1 MAQRKISVSRLSR
14 NSSRCASVERL
25 DIVEEEDDESVP
37 IHDEAPFRHF
47 INK

>member
-1 MAQRKISVSRLSR
+1 MSQRKLSVSRLSR

-25 DIVEEEDDESVP
+25 DIVEEETE
-37 IHDEAPFRHF
+37 EGNAPFRHF

>member
-1 MAQRKISVSRLSR
+1 MASRKISVSRLSR

-25 DIVEEEDDESVP
+25 DIVTEEGDETTEP
-37 IHDEAPFRHF
+37 PFRHF

>member
-25 DIVEEEDDESVP
+25 DIVAEEEDETKKEEP
-37 IHDEAPFRHF
+37 PFRHF

>member
-1 MAQRKISVSRLSR
+1 MSQRKISVSRLSR

-25 DIVEEEDDESVP
+25 DIVEEETE
-37 IHDEAPFRHF
+37 EGNNAPFRHF